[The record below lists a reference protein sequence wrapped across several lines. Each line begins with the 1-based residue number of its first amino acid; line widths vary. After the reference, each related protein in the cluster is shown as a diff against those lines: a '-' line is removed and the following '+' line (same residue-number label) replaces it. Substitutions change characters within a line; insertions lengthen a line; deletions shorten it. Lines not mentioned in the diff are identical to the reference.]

1 MYDEK
6 ITWALANQALGTRPQ
21 VKVSVASGRT
31 FAVMVASQH
40 AITRVNAIL
49 VGDLSG
55 PMLLIARS
63 TFVAASSAFV
73 APLQISA
80 TEL

>member
-1 MYDEK
+1 M
-6 ITWALANQALGTRPQ
+6 
-21 VKVSVASGRT
+21 SVASGRT

-40 AITRVNAIL
+40 AITRANAIL

-73 APLQISA
+73 ARLRISA

>member
-1 MYDEK
+1 
-6 ITWALANQALGTRPQ
+6 
-21 VKVSVASGRT
+21 
-31 FAVMVASQH
+31 MVASQH

-73 APLQISA
+73 ARLRISA